1 MLSQVLRN
9 RQQHSILWRRQGTLV
24 PISLPYEFDTSS
36 VWRTIFKGAIVVA
49 LIVGVSIV
57 GSVLIGRYLAA
68 LQLAIIGG
76 LILAFGLIAFKYSS
90 GSVGTISREGVI
102 VHQGKL
108 YGYQL
113 PGPSGTFP
121 LDEFKSVRVERVAA
135 STNTNSQ
142 GQPHQRVYLVG
153 NPGTPSILIG
163 RTDSRSQ
170 LGQEIAAQLNLSCE
184 ETHAPY

>member
-1 MLSQVLRN
+1 M
-9 RQQHSILWRRQGTLV
+9 

-49 LIVGVSIV
+49 LIVGVSIL
-57 GSVLIGRYLAA
+57 GSLLIGHYPAA

-76 LILAFGLIAFKYSS
+76 LLLVFGHIAFKYSS
-90 GSVGTISREGVI
+90 GSIGTITRESVV

-121 LDEFKSVRVERVAA
+121 LDRFKSVRVEHVAA
-135 STNTNSQ
+135 STNTNTQ

-153 NPGTPSILIG
+153 NAGTPSILIG

-170 LGQEIAAQLNLSCE
+170 LWQDIAAQLNLPCE